1 MKFLKTVT
9 LPDDDAT
16 LRRICS
22 VLQPGQW
29 VYFPDTFDKKHLPP
43 KFGIARF
50 AGITKRSKT
59 VVMDYTRRHLK
70 ECIAY
75 AKS

>member
-1 MKFLKTVT
+1 MKFLKTVV

-16 LRRICS
+16 MRRILS

-29 VYFPDTFDKKHLPP
+29 VYFPDNFDKKQLPP
-43 KFGIARF
+43 KHGIARF

-59 VVMDYTRRHLK
+59 VVMDYTRKHLK
-70 ECIAY
+70 ECRKY
-75 AKS
+75 ATS